1 MRYLRRV
8 VIILTIS
15 LSSALGSSCSKETH
29 SFRIYNDDGVTIAL
43 TTGGPKYEEELFTY
57 TELFELQQD
66 PDQPESLLYRPL
78 EFTMDERG
86 YFYVT
91 DSGNKE
97 ISVFDSLG
105 RYSHRIGRAGGG
117 PGEFNYPSIQS
128 VQNGIISVYDR
139 YLRRTSRFKTDGTLI
154 DVTSI
159 PVSTNIFDVSAF
171 YHITDDRFLLLSNKW
186 FMKDVLFQH
195 TAATMLSV
203 SGDTIWSIQTQA
215 VQTGTLIK
223 YTVEDRVIQDVFPY
237 RFGCYPI
244 CVYQPDIGIV
254 VSAGWIP
261 ELDIYD
267 LAGSLRLKVKITLE
281 PEPITY
287 AERSRIRSLI
297 QKNIEETE
305 YSVEAAK
312 SRLENLR
319 FPESKAPWRVIEV
332 DDTGYIW
339 LRKTVSQQEWLFQ
352 PMALTVNKEWEENPH
367 YLVVSPEGE
376 YLGSTQRPEAI
387 GPFKFSFAQK
397 GYLLTNGLDAVTNEN
412 ELKVYQ
418 IAPVVEGLIYP

>member
-1 MRYLRRV
+1 MRFFRRV
-8 VIILTIS
+8 AVILTLS
-15 LSSALGSSCSKETH
+15 LLSALGFSCSKETH
-29 SFRIYNDDGVTIAL
+29 SFRLFNDDGVTIAE
-43 TTGGPKYEEELFTY
+43 TTGGPKYEEDLFTY
-57 TELFELQQD
+57 KEVFEIQQD

-91 DSGNKE
+91 DSGKKE

-139 YLRRTSRFKTDGTLI
+139 YLRRTSRFETDGTLI
-154 DVTSI
+154 NVTSI
-159 PVSTNIFDVSAF
+159 PVTTDILTSAF
-171 YHITDDRFLLLSNKW
+171 YLIADDRRLMLADQYIMTDGFYQN
-186 FMKDVLFQH
+186 
-195 TAATMLSV
+195 TAATMLSA

-215 VQTGTLIK
+215 VQTGTQVR
-223 YTVEDRVIQDVFPY
+223 YTINEQQFRDPLSY
-237 RFGCYPI
+237 PFGCYPM
-244 CVYQPDIGIV
+244 CVYRPNIGV
-254 VSAGWIP
+254 FVSAGWIP
-261 ELDIYD
+261 ELEIYD
-267 LAGSLRLKVKITLE
+267 LAGSLRLKVKIALE

-287 AERSRIRSLI
+287 TERSRIRSFFL
-297 QKNIEETE
+297 KDIEETE
-305 YSVEAAK
+305 YSVEVAK

-332 DDTGYIW
+332 DDAGFIW

-352 PMALTVNKEWEENPH
+352 PMALTVNEEWEENPH
-367 YLVVSPEGE
+367 YLIVSPEGE
-376 YLGSTQRPEAI
+376 YLGFTQRPEAT
-387 GPFKFSFAQK
+387 GPFKFSFARN

-418 IAPVVEGLIYP
+418 IIPAVEGLVYP